1 MAMAEEFF
9 GPCQRGDLEAVQAAL
24 ESGVDVNIQDRTRD
38 RRTGLMWALLANKP
52 EVAIFLL
59 EQPGINI
66 NHTTDSGTT
75 ALHKSA
81 RSEENIE
88 VLALLLKSKLELLE
102 LLELLEY
109 SKKILQN
116 LNLSLSFFTQDE
128 SSQSKDNHLIPFKT
142 IQYHLKALKKQT
154 IPLSPGLY

>member
-9 GPCQRGDLEAVQAAL
+9 GSCQRGDLEAVQAAL

-66 NHTTDSGTT
+66 NHTTDSGIT
-75 ALHKSA
+75 ALHQAA

-88 VLALLLKSKLELLE
+88 VLALLLKSKLELLKNFSP
-102 LLELLEY
+102 LCV
-109 SKKILQN
+109 
-116 LNLSLSFFTQDE
+116 FFFFHPE
-128 SSQSKDNHLIPFKT
+128 
-142 IQYHLKALKKQT
+142 
-154 IPLSPGLY
+154 PLHAQVYVYVSHSDM

>member
-9 GPCQRGDLEAVQAAL
+9 GSCQRGDLEAVQAAL

-75 ALHKSA
+75 ALHQAA

-88 VLALLLKSKLELLE
+88 VLALLLKSKLELLKNSSP
-102 LLELLEY
+102 LCV
-109 SKKILQN
+109 LQRFG
-116 LNLSLSFFTQDE
+116 FFRHYNIRAIFE
-128 SSQSKDNHLIPFKT
+128 RLIQSTEHV
-142 IQYHLKALKKQT
+142 
-154 IPLSPGLY
+154 

>member
-1 MAMAEEFF
+1 
-9 GPCQRGDLEAVQAAL
+9 
-24 ESGVDVNIQDRTRD
+24 
-38 RRTGLMWALLANKP
+38 MWALLSNKP

-75 ALHKSA
+75 ALQQAA

-102 LLELLEY
+102 LLEYLQQ
-109 SKKILQN
+109 KIVAKSES
-116 LNLSLSFFTQDE
+116 LSLIFYTR
-128 SSQSKDNHLIPFKT
+128 
-142 IQYHLKALKKQT
+142 
-154 IPLSPGLY
+154 